1 MIRSPSPRRSVAVAE
16 TIRGRRISIE
26 VDGARTVT
34 GILEV
39 PREAAACYVVAH
51 GAGAGME
58 HPFMA
63 AIADGLHARGVAT
76 LRYQFPYMEAGV
88 KRPDRAPLA
97 QATVRAAVHKTL
109 ELLPGLPLVGGGK
122 SFGGRMTSQAQ
133 AERPLPGVRA
143 LAFLGFPLHSAKK
156 PSSARAEHL
165 AQVQVPMLFLQGTRD
180 ALAEMPLLTATVQ
193 QLGAHATLVSLDGAD
208 HAFHVRAKSGRSA
221 GRILHEA
228 LDAMVAWMEGVL
240 RSGGDLHVR
249 RHGTPGSCRTQ
260 PMTGT
265 RATGQPFNHPSATWR
280 YEHMEDEVR
289 KLLVEQLKDAYSA
302 EKQALRCMQ
311 RTLKKA
317 TAPAL
322 RDGIQMHIEQTQT
335 QIERVEEA
343 LEKLDARPGRKVCEA
358 MRGLVDEAQHELEE
372 HDKGPILD
380 LVIVAGMQRIEH
392 YEIAAYGTDVA
403 LAKALGEGEVADL
416 LTQTLEEEKQ
426 TDLKLTE
433 VTEQHLMP
441 EALGGT
447 GAEDQP
453 RAGAKT
459 GGGAKRRSA

>member
-1 MIRSPSPRRSVAVAE
+1 
-16 TIRGRRISIE
+16 
-26 VDGARTVT
+26 
-34 GILEV
+34 
-39 PREAAACYVVAH
+39 
-51 GAGAGME
+51 
-58 HPFMA
+58 
-63 AIADGLHARGVAT
+63 
-76 LRYQFPYMEAGV
+76 
-88 KRPDRAPLA
+88 
-97 QATVRAAVHKTL
+97 
-109 ELLPGLPLVGGGK
+109 
-122 SFGGRMTSQAQ
+122 
-133 AERPLPGVRA
+133 
-143 LAFLGFPLHSAKK
+143 
-156 PSSARAEHL
+156 
-165 AQVQVPMLFLQGTRD
+165 
-180 ALAEMPLLTATVQ
+180 
-193 QLGAHATLVSLDGAD
+193 
-208 HAFHVRAKSGRSA
+208 
-221 GRILHEA
+221 
-228 LDAMVAWMEGVL
+228 
-240 RSGGDLHVR
+240 
-249 RHGTPGSCRTQ
+249 
-260 PMTGT
+260 
-265 RATGQPFNHPSATWR
+265 
-280 YEHMEDEVR
+280 MEDEVR

-441 EALGGT
+441 EALGGA